1 MPNSVSLRGARW
13 LAAFFV
19 SFAIAPMAGELAKP
33 PSSFAPKV
41 ASASN
46 EGEQAIRGMKAPEG
60 FKLELFAAEP
70 HLANPVAFSFD
81 RQGRLYVVET
91 FRLHAGVTDI
101 RGHMNWLDED
111 LASRSV
117 EDRLG
122 MMKRQEGAKFQD
134 YSLNSDRVKLVVD
147 TDGDGKADDSTVFAE
162 GFNAAE
168 DGIAAGVLARGSQ
181 VWFANLPNVWLLE
194 DNNGDGVA
202 DDRRSLSH
210 GYGVR
215 VGFLGHDLHGL
226 VMGPDGKIYFS
237 IGDRGSRVVVNGAV
251 IGNADTGSVF
261 RCNPDG
267 SELEEF
273 AFGLRNPQ
281 ELAFDKFGNLFTGDN
296 NSDGG
301 DQARFVYLVDGG
313 DSGWRVGWQF
323 LERPNSRGPW
333 NSEKMWHPH
342 WEGQAAHLT
351 PPLAN
356 IGAGPSGLTYYPGTG
371 LSEKYQGHFFMADF
385 RGTRGSGIHTFTV
398 SPKGAWFEV
407 AGRENFL
414 WDILPTDVDFGI
426 DGGIYYSDWVSGW
439 GMTGKGRV
447 YRAFEPSVVE
457 SDVVKS
463 TKALLSGGFKEKS
476 SDQLVELLSHADMR
490 VRMEAQF
497 ELASRRD
504 GAASTLAAVAK
515 SNPSQLARIHAI
527 WGLGQ
532 IDRSARRPDEGKASA
547 ATRPLIQLLKDS
559 DPEIRAQAA
568 KVLGERAVRRA
579 APTLI
584 ALLQDS
590 SPRVAFFAAQA
601 LGRIGDREA
610 VSGLL
615 EMLRQNDNKD
625 PYLRHAASLALAR
638 IGDVGV
644 LASAAGDESVG
655 VRIGALLAL
664 RRLERS
670 EVALFLKDASP
681 LVVAEA
687 ARAINDVPISGAIA
701 DLAAMASTFL
711 SPQAKPA
718 ALEVVRRVANA
729 NLRLGTREA
738 AHNLSHLAMA
748 EAVPQAVRAEAVQM
762 LEDFTTPDGKDRVTG
777 LWRPAVGRRNQAW
790 AVEALGPAL
799 SILIQSGKTDIATAA
814 AHAAGALRPLGAAPT
829 LEMAVRDAATSEK
842 VRVEALRALALVDAA
857 RIPALI
863 EAVANDPSEEVR
875 KEALRLQSTFRPADV
890 LPRLTAALQS
900 GALGEKQSALAA
912 LGDLKEP
919 GVGEVLAGK
928 LDALLAGKLERGLT
942 LELLEAAA
950 KREEPAIAERLAKY
964 KASYVQED
972 PVASNAFA
980 LEGGVAAEGRK
991 VFFERAEASCLRCHK
1006 VAGEGGEAGPDLT
1019 QIGARQARE
1028 YLLESVVHPNAKIAQ
1043 GFESYLISMKDGVAY
1058 AGIISKESET
1068 ELLLNSP
1075 EDGFVTLKKADIESK
1090 VRGSSGMPE
1099 GLAAVMTP
1107 KDLRDLVEY
1116 LSSLK

>member
-1 MPNSVSLRGARW
+1 
-13 LAAFFV
+13 
-19 SFAIAPMAGELAKP
+19 
-33 PSSFAPKV
+33 
-41 ASASN
+41 
-46 EGEQAIRGMKAPEG
+46 MKAPEG

-81 RQGRLYVVET
+81 HQGRLYVVET

-342 WEGQAAHLT
+342 WEGQASHLV

-476 SDQLVELLSHADMR
+476 SDQLVEFLSHADMR

-504 GAASTLAAVAK
+504 GAAPTLAAVAK
-515 SNPSQLARIHAI
+515 SSPSQLARIHAI

-547 ATRPLIQLLKDS
+547 ATRPMIQLLKDS

-615 EMLRQNDNKD
+615 EMLRQNDNED

-638 IGDVGV
+638 IGDVGA

-718 ALEVVRRVANA
+718 AVEVVRRVANA

-748 EAVPQAVRAEAVQM
+748 EAVHQAVRAEAVQM

-777 LWRPAVGRRNQAW
+777 LWRPAVGRRNPAW

-799 SILIQSGKTDIATAA
+799 SILIQSGKTDIAAAA

-829 LEMAVRDAATSEK
+829 LEMAVRDAATFEK

-863 EAVANDPSEEVR
+863 EAVANDPSEGVR
-875 KEALRLQSTFRPADV
+875 KEALRLQSTFKPADV

-942 LELLEAAA
+942 LELLEAAV

-1028 YLLESVVHPNAKIAQ
+1028 YLLESVVHPNAKIAE

-1058 AGIISKESET
+1058 AGIITKESET